1 MYVDSH
7 SLGQL
12 ALASKRTASY
22 GKSMKFGTLILYTT
36 KVILRSEPILRVT
49 RGDLGGHFE
58 CCPLWNVFL
67 CMYVCQIKSDL
78 FRHHIS
84 QKDESGVFT
93 VQTIVSIKHT
103 LIIE

>member
-1 MYVDSH
+1 MIH
-7 SLGQL
+7 PNGFIFIL
-12 ALASKRTASY
+12 
-22 GKSMKFGTLILYTT
+22 LISCW
-36 KVILRSEPILRVT
+36 VA
-49 RGDLGGHFE
+49 
-58 CCPLWNVFL
+58 
-67 CMYVCQIKSDL
+67 IKSDL